1 MFDLGWSEMMIV
13 GVLALIII
21 GPKDLPR
28 VFKQLSY
35 WIKQL
40 RGMASEFQSGIDEM
54 VKEADLED
62 VKKIATGKSFK
73 PLEDIKSST
82 EAFKKQVKEQM
93 DASVLPTK
101 TAPADAKLP
110 DPAAAKKPAEATKPE
125 PNTPEFFTGK
135 TEVAANKPGKAASAA
150 KNPIKKPASK
160 PVAKATAKIG
170 KPAKKK
176 PAAGKKA

>member
-1 MFDLGWSEMMIV
+1 LFDIGWTEMLVVAVVAIV
-13 GVLALIII
+13 VV
-21 GPKDLPR
+21 GPKDLPQMLR
-28 VFKQLSY
+28 AFGKAMSGVRKMAGDFQKQFDD
-35 WIKQL
+35 
-40 RGMASEFQSGIDEM
+40 A

-62 VKKIATGKSFK
+62 VKKIATGKTFK

-110 DPAAAKKPAEATKPE
+110 DPAAAKKPAEAARPE

-135 TEVAANKPGKAASAA
+135 TDVAANKPGKAESAA
-150 KNPIKKPASK
+150 KKPTKKPASK
-160 PVAKATAKIG
+160 PVAKATAKTG